1 MRASKKMGVLSDKY
15 IKENYSNCFLPIPV
29 DKLHSVRQ
37 KPSGSFVNT
46 ANKRIKDYISLN
58 PVIPQYIAENA
69 SSQKGILGLNEMNSI
84 KSDLI
89 RKAANAKSNYSILQ
103 PPRKRE
109 GVLQENIGFTQ
120 ISSMAQAQDVNFG
133 KIDTEFVKD
142 ELLDQ
147 APLGAYGDK
156 VNFNTLLGSE
166 SVKSKEN
173 MTPSGSGVK
182 KDLAKILDPG
192 IESTMFL
199 INELK
204 RQPESYL
211 FTKPQKPGQG
221 QTVQQDGAN
230 LILNESEQVRDQAQ
244 TFGPSEVL
252 PEVPQVASQ
261 SKVPAETTLSK
272 GQLSKVGDSP
282 IIYKDRSEASSL
294 QSSGDVPNVSD
305 PSESTV
311 DILRAFLLKH
321 LEVSGDSG
329 KLKKYLDSKPRSE
342 LKRLTQKYFP
352 KMAGSPLKGTPKKG
366 KSISSGD
373 YLKSRMY

>member
-15 IKENYSNCFLPIPV
+15 IKENYSDCFLPIPV
-29 DKLHSVRQ
+29 EKLHAVRE
-37 KPSGSFVNT
+37 KPAGSFVNT

-58 PVIPQYIAENA
+58 PVIPQYVAENA

-89 RKAANAKSNYSILQ
+89 RKASQAKSNYSILQ

-147 APLGAYGDK
+147 APLASYGDK

-166 SVKSKEN
+166 ATKSKEN
-173 MTPSGSGVK
+173 MTPSGTGVK

-192 IESTMFL
+192 IESKMFL

-211 FTKPQKPGQG
+211 FVKPQKPGQG
-221 QTVQQDGAN
+221 KTVQQDGAN
-230 LILNESEQVRDQAQ
+230 LIPNESEQVRDQAK
-244 TFGPSEVL
+244 TFGPSETL
-252 PEVPQVASQ
+252 PEVPVASGV
-261 SKVPAETTLSK
+261 KVPAETTLSK

-282 IIYKDRSEASSL
+282 IIYKNRSEASSL

-311 DILRAFLLKH
+311 DILRAFLVKH
-321 LEVSGDSG
+321 LEVSGDKE
-329 KLKKYLDSKPRSE
+329 KLKKFLSSKPRSE
-342 LKRLTQKYFP
+342 LKRITQKYFP
-352 KMAGSPLKGTPKKG
+352 KTAGAKLTPQKAIG
-366 KSISSGD
+366 G
-373 YLKSRMY
+373 KSRMY